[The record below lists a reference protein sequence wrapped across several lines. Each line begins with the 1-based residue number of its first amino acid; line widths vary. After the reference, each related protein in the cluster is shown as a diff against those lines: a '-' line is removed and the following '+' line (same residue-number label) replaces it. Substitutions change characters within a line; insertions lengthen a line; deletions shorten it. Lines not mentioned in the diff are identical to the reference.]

1 MDCTSSDGR
10 IWPLWYLGQLG
21 LKSASSVRLIVATH
35 WHSDH
40 VKVISQ
46 VLEECS
52 DAQFACSAALRTD
65 EFKQIVARF
74 MAEEAGATRPP
85 LSEIRKCFQL
95 LAARKG
101 KPTYR
106 PPRFANADRPL
117 EKFEVGGRQVE
128 IIALSPSD
136 QDQLDAVEAFANGFV
151 PVDQPA
157 TGLSPI
163 QQNHASVVVVVR
175 VDDEYLLLGADL
187 ERTASAHTGWNAL
200 VASKTRPQF
209 LASIF
214 KVPHHCSSNGQHEG
228 VWSDM
233 LQKEPLA
240 VLTPY
245 LSSRLPRP
253 EGIEWL
259 KSRTTGVYA
268 SCIPSNTRVRRRT
281 EVERTIKDST
291 VEFSSQK
298 MPDDPGIVRF
308 RKKAGADAPWTVE
321 VFGEAKKL

>member
-1 MDCTSSDGR
+1 
-10 IWPLWYLGQLG
+10 
-21 LKSASSVRLIVATH
+21 
-35 WHSDH
+35 
-40 VKVISQ
+40 
-46 VLEECS
+46 
-52 DAQFACSAALRTD
+52 
-65 EFKQIVARF
+65 
-74 MAEEAGATRPP
+74 
-85 LSEIRKCFQL
+85 
-95 LAARKG
+95 
-101 KPTYR
+101 
-106 PPRFANADRPL
+106 L